1 MTKNIYTMHTI
12 PLKTSSGE
20 SRILIGPGL
29 NDLSSLLPTQRAV
42 IITDHK
48 VFQLYKKRLPDLPV
62 LKIGSGE
69 GIKTLDTVTQLARDL
84 MDLNADRS
92 WFILGLGGGIVCDVA
107 GFLASTYMRGVRF
120 GFVPTTLLA
129 QVDASVG
136 GKNGVNLDGYKN
148 MLGVF
153 NQPEFVLCDPEF
165 VFTLEEEDLA
175 CGLAEVIKH
184 AAIVDLELFSFLE
197 VNQQAVLARKPS
209 AIERLVLD
217 SVRIKADVVS
227 QDEKESGLRRVLNFG
242 HTLGHALEKE
252 TGISH
257 GRAVSQG
264 MTAAAELSVH
274 RGLISQADCAR
285 LISLLA
291 AYNLPTRLQ
300 TEPANLV
307 QALARDKKREGRDMH
322 FVLLQGL
329 GQAVV
334 QTLPLSEVEAALEGM
349 Q

>member
-1 MTKNIYTMHTI
+1 MYETI
-12 PLKTSSGE
+12 VQTQGQT
-20 SRILIGPGL
+20 SRILIGRHG
-29 NDLSSLLPTQRAV
+29 NDLSSLLPARRAV
-42 IITDHK
+42 IITDHT
-48 VFQLYKKRLPDLPV
+48 VYHLYKKRLPDLPV

-69 GIKTLDTVTQLARDL
+69 GIKTLETVAQLAREL
-84 MDLNADRS
+84 MELDVDRS

-165 VFTLEEEDLA
+165 VSTLEEEDLA

-184 AAIVDLELFSFLE
+184 AAIADLELFSFLE
-197 VNQQAVLARKPS
+197 VNQQAVLAREPR
-209 AIERLVLD
+209 AIERLILD

-227 QDEKESGLRRVLNFG
+227 QDEKEAGLRRILNFG
-242 HTLGHALEKE
+242 HTLGHALEKV

-264 MTAAAELSVH
+264 MAAAAELSVR
-274 RGLISQADCAR
+274 RGLLSQADCAR
-285 LISLLA
+285 LICLLD

-300 TEPANLV
+300 TEPARLV
-307 QALARDKKREGRDMH
+307 QALARDKKREGQDMH

-329 GQAVV
+329 GQAAV
-334 QTLPLSEVEAALEGM
+334 QTLPLSEVEAALQGM

>member
-1 MTKNIYTMHTI
+1 MYETI
-12 PLKTSSGE
+12 VQTQGQT
-20 SRILIGPGL
+20 SRILIGRHG
-29 NDLSSLLPTQRAV
+29 NDLSSLLPARRAV
-42 IITDHK
+42 IITDHT
-48 VFQLYKKRLPDLPV
+48 VYHLYKKRLPDLPV

-69 GIKTLDTVTQLARDL
+69 GIKTLDTIAQLAREL
-84 MDLNADRS
+84 MELDVDRS

-165 VFTLEEEDLA
+165 VSTLEEEDLA

-184 AAIVDLELFSFLE
+184 AAIADLELFSFLE
-197 VNQQAVLARKPS
+197 VNQQAVLAREPR
-209 AIERLVLD
+209 AIERLILD

-227 QDEKESGLRRVLNFG
+227 QDEKEAGLRRILNFG
-242 HTLGHALEKE
+242 HTLGHALEKV

-264 MTAAAELSVH
+264 MAAAAELSVR
-274 RGLISQADCAR
+274 RGLLSQADCAR
-285 LISLLA
+285 LICLLD

-300 TEPANLV
+300 TEPARLV
-307 QALARDKKREGRDMH
+307 QALARDKKREGQDMH

-329 GQAVV
+329 GQAAV
-334 QTLPLSEVEAALEGM
+334 QTLPLSEVEAALQGM

>member
-1 MTKNIYTMHTI
+1 MHETI
-12 PLKTSSGE
+12 VQTQGQT
-20 SRILIGPGL
+20 SRILIGRHG
-29 NDLSSLLPTQRAV
+29 NDLTSLLPAQRAV

-48 VFQLYKKRLPDLPV
+48 VSQLHAKRFPDLPV

-69 GIKTLDTVTQLARDL
+69 GNKTLDTVAQAAREL
-84 MDLNADRS
+84 MELDVDRS
-92 WFILGLGGGIVCDVA
+92 WFILGIGGGIVCDVA

-120 GFVPTTLLA
+120 GFMPTTLLA

-153 NQPEFVLCDPEF
+153 NQPDFVLCDPEF
-165 VFTLEEEDLA
+165 VATLEEEDLA

-184 AAIVDLELFSFLE
+184 AAIADLELFSFLE
-197 VNQQAVLARKPS
+197 TNQQGVLAREPRV
-209 AIERLVLD
+209 IERLVLD
-217 SVRIKADVVS
+217 SVRIKAAVVS

-257 GRAVSQG
+257 GYAVSQG
-264 MTAAAELSVH
+264 MAAAARLSVR
-274 RGLISQADCAR
+274 RGLLSQADSAR
-285 LISLLA
+285 LAALLN
-291 AYNLPTRLQ
+291 AYSLPTQLPIAPGR
-300 TEPANLV
+300 LV
-307 QALARDKKREGRDMH
+307 QALARDKKREGDDVH

-329 GQAVV
+329 GQAIV
-334 QTLPLSEVEAALEGM
+334 QTLPLSEVEEALQEM

>member
-1 MTKNIYTMHTI
+1 MHETIVQTKGQT
-12 PLKTSSGE
+12 
-20 SRILIGPGL
+20 SRILIGRHDDKLTTLIP
-29 NDLSSLLPTQRAV
+29 NQRAAIV
-42 IITDHK
+42 TDHN
-48 VFQLYKKRLPDLPV
+48 VYRLYGSGFPELPV
-62 LKIGSGE
+62 LTIGSGE
-69 GIKTLDTVTQLARDL
+69 GIKNLETVAQLAREL

-92 WFILGLGGGIVCDVA
+92 WFILGIGGGIVCDVA
-107 GFLASTYMRGVRF
+107 GFLASIYMRGVRF

-153 NQPEFVLCDPEF
+153 NQPEFVLCDPEYIS
-165 VFTLEEEDLA
+165 TLKEEDLA

-184 AAIVDLELFSFLE
+184 AAIADLDLFSFLE
-197 VNQQAVLARKPS
+197 VNQQAVLGREQQAVQ
-209 AIERLVLD
+209 RLVLD
-217 SVRIKADVVS
+217 SVRIKANVVS

-242 HTLGHALEKE
+242 HTFGHALEKE

-264 MTAAAELSVH
+264 MAAAAELSVR
-274 RGLISQADCAR
+274 RGLLSQADCAR
-285 LISLLA
+285 LRSLLT
-291 AYNLPTRLQ
+291 AYHLPTQLQ

-307 QALARDKKREGRDMH
+307 QALARDKKREGDDVH

-334 QTLPLSEVEAALEGM
+334 QTLPLSEVEEVLQSM

>member
-1 MTKNIYTMHTI
+1 
-12 PLKTSSGE
+12 
-20 SRILIGPGL
+20 
-29 NDLSSLLPTQRAV
+29 V
-42 IITDHK
+42 IITDHT
-48 VFQLYKKRLPDLPV
+48 VYHLYKKRLPDLPV

-69 GIKTLDTVTQLARDL
+69 GIKTLDTVAQAAREL
-84 MDLNADRS
+84 MELDVDRS

-136 GKNGVNLDGYKN
+136 GKNGVNLNGYKN

-165 VFTLEEEDLA
+165 VSTLEEEDLA

-184 AAIVDLELFSFLE
+184 AAIADLELFSFLE
-197 VNQQAVLARKPS
+197 VNQQAVLARDPR
-209 AIERLVLD
+209 AIERLILD
-217 SVRIKADVVS
+217 SVRIKAGVVS

-264 MTAAAELSVH
+264 MAAAAELSVR
-274 RGLISQADCAR
+274 RGLLSRADCAR
-285 LISLLA
+285 LTALLSAYDLPAKLQVDPASLI
-291 AYNLPTRLQ
+291 
-300 TEPANLV
+300 
-307 QALARDKKREGRDMH
+307 QALARDKKREGGDMH

-334 QTLPLSEVEAALEGM
+334 HTLPLSEIEAALQSM

>member
-1 MTKNIYTMHTI
+1 MYETI
-12 PLKTSSGE
+12 VQTQGQT
-20 SRILIGPGL
+20 SRILIGRHG
-29 NDLSSLLPTQRAV
+29 NDLSSLLPAQRAV
-42 IITDHK
+42 IITDHT
-48 VFQLYKKRLPDLPV
+48 VYHLYKKRLPDLPV

-69 GIKTLDTVTQLARDL
+69 GIKTLDTVAQAAREL
-84 MDLNADRS
+84 MELDVDRS

-165 VFTLEEEDLA
+165 VSTLEEEDLA

-184 AAIVDLELFSFLE
+184 AAIADLELFSFLE
-197 VNQQAVLARKPS
+197 VNQQAVLAREPR
-209 AIERLVLD
+209 AIERLILD

-227 QDEKESGLRRVLNFG
+227 RDEKEAGLRRVLNFG
-242 HTLGHALEKE
+242 HTLGHALEKV

-264 MTAAAELSVH
+264 MAAAAELSVR
-274 RGLISQADCAR
+274 RGFLSQADCAR
-285 LISLLA
+285 LICLLD

-300 TEPANLV
+300 TEPARLV
-307 QALARDKKREGRDMH
+307 QALARDKKREGQDMH

-329 GQAVV
+329 GQAAV
-334 QTLPLSEVEAALEGM
+334 QTLPLSEVEAALQGM

>member
-1 MTKNIYTMHTI
+1 MHETI
-12 PLKTSSGE
+12 VQTQGQT
-20 SRILIGPGL
+20 SRILIGRHG
-29 NDLSSLLPTQRAV
+29 NDLTALLPTQRAAIV
-42 IITDHK
+42 TDHN
-48 VFQLYKKRLPDLPV
+48 VYRLYSSRFPDLPV
-62 LKIGSGE
+62 LTIGSGE
-69 GIKTLDTVTQLARDL
+69 GIKNLDTVARLAREL
-84 MDLNADRS
+84 MDLDADRS
-92 WFILGLGGGIVCDVA
+92 WFILGIGGGIVCDVA

-165 VFTLEEEDLA
+165 VSTLEEEDLA

-184 AAIVDLELFSFLE
+184 AAIAELELFSFLE
-197 VNQQAVLARKPS
+197 TSQQAVLGREPTV
-209 AIERLVLD
+209 IERLILD
-217 SVRIKADVVS
+217 SVRIKAGVVS
-227 QDEKESGLRRVLNFG
+227 QDEKETGLRRVLNFG

-264 MTAAAELSVH
+264 MAVAAELSVR
-274 RGLISQADCAR
+274 RGLLSRADCAR
-285 LISLLA
+285 LTALHS
-291 AYNLPTRLQ
+291 AYNLPAKLQ
-300 TEPANLV
+300 VDPASLI
-307 QALARDKKREGRDMH
+307 QALARDKKREGQDMH

-334 QTLPLSEVEAALEGM
+334 QTLPLSEVEAALQGM